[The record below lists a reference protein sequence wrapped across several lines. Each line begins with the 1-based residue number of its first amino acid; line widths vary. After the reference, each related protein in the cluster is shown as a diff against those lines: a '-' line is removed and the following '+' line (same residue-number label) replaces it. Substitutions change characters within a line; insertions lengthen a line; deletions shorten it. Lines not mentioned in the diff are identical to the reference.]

1 MREKVIE
8 TILKEKIIVIVRGVE
23 SGKLIPLAEA
33 MYDGGIRLLE
43 ITYGGNDSQTA
54 QNIRLLC
61 RHFDGKMQIGAGTVT
76 TPARAALTKNAGGEF
91 IISPNTDPETIKLTR
106 ELDMVSIPGAL
117 TPSEIVTADRA
128 GADFV
133 KLFPVTGLGAKYLK
147 AVKAP
152 LSNIRFL
159 AVGGIDENNMGE
171 YFSAGACGVGIGSN
185 IINKTAL
192 KEENYKII
200 TETAKKYVSA
210 AAEACK

>member
-1 MREKVIE
+1 
-8 TILKEKIIVIVRGVE
+8 
-23 SGKLIPLAEA
+23 
-33 MYDGGIRLLE
+33 
-43 ITYGGNDSQTA
+43 
-54 QNIRLLC
+54 
-61 RHFDGKMQIGAGTVT
+61 
-76 TPARAALTKNAGGEF
+76 
-91 IISPNTDPETIKLTR
+91 
-106 ELDMVSIPGAL
+106 MVSIPGAL

-171 YFSAGACGVGIGSN
+171 YFSAGACGFGIGSN

-192 KEENYKII
+192 KEENYNII